1 MSKPDP
7 ADLPRVLELRAESAR
22 LAATPNVGRRE
33 VERLEEIFREMCELA
48 GIDPDRPPQPCYH
61 HGHGRAVDF
70 LPRLPRPLSDWP
82 GGRDE

>member
-61 HGHGRAVDF
+61 QPRPSG
-70 LPRLPRPLSDWP
+70 RLPAAPAAPAQRLARWP
-82 GGRDE
+82 G